1 MLQQS
6 RAAQRGQAI
15 VLVALMMSV
24 LLGFV
29 ALGIDSGRAFDT
41 RRALQDAVDAAALA
55 AADYYANSGSAA
67 SSATF
72 GAQLFAQ
79 DLRLYPTSDAVC
91 SGLSSPAQ
99 GQTVSTA
106 CTVPSPATLTAYM
119 TAQGAL
125 GQTFTY
131 DAHYS
136 ISLAMM
142 QVLGLNPGVTLQ
154 AKASASTG
162 DQTLTPAVG
171 TLGACSGTTVNV
183 ISSSAVTIFGDV
195 VANGLVN
202 ADGSSSVK
210 VAGNLVSR
218 CGTATGPWSYGCW
231 QPDPPNPWSAP
242 GSAPC
247 SSPGTIPG
255 TNLVGAAFTDPGLSP
270 PSTSGLT
277 GVGWP
282 GSPSYPAVA
291 SPGIY
296 ASDPNLGPL
305 ASGNNYP
312 CYFLQPGVYQFTAG
326 FTLRN
331 GLVSNELRPPEPNP
345 KWTPNYP
352 FWAQGARTGFSSDPG
367 ARCAGDI
374 RVTTSASSTAIT
386 PTGTWAFE
394 VTSTR
399 TDTLNGTPYVRESTA
414 SNCRSVVIGSGQAA
428 SFTISNVPGAQGYNV
443 YAAPPGA
450 GGCSAPNSAFG
461 FVRTFNICPSGSGS
475 NCGTITS
482 SCPSGLW
489 SAFCQSN
496 QTVSGCPDAMHTPQ
510 VNCTLGQLAFT
521 VDGSSGMLPPGWAV
535 NNANT
540 AWTPG
545 AAIPDDPIGR
555 WVSSA
560 NTPSLEPVRGNPA
573 ATPATG
579 DLANANLCADPSS
592 SAPGRRSS
600 CPGKVAP
607 GGVVFYLSG
616 GCYNVQSNGDSF
628 IFSGPQFNWVAVYEP
643 ASTSCTN
650 TLNALYN
657 SGFEGMFY
665 APGATLSFTS
675 QWALQT
681 PAVGGIAVRALN
693 ISGASNLTVSYDS
706 DYAPFVPAARLTG

>member
-1 MLQQS
+1 MLRQS
-6 RAAQRGQAI
+6 GAMQRGQAI

-41 RRALQDAVDAAALA
+41 RRALQDAVDAAALT

-67 SSATF
+67 SSATL
-72 GAQLFAQ
+72 GAQLFAK
-79 DLRLYPTSDAVC
+79 DLRLYPTSDASC

-99 GQTVSTA
+99 GQTVSAA
-106 CTVPSPATLTAYM
+106 CTVPSPAALTVYM

-142 QVLGLNPGVTLQ
+142 QVLGLNPSVTLQ

-171 TLGACSGTTVNV
+171 TLGGCSGTTVNV
-183 ISSSAVTIFGDV
+183 TSSSSVTVFGDL

-218 CGTATGPWSYGCW
+218 CGAATGPWSYACW
-231 QPDPPNPWSAP
+231 QANPPIPWAAP

-247 SSPGTIPG
+247 SSPGTLAG
-255 TNLVGAAFTDPGLSP
+255 TNLVGAGFADPGLSP

-277 GVGWP
+277 GLGWP
-282 GSPSYPAVA
+282 GWPNYPAVA
-291 SPGIY
+291 SPGVY
-296 ASDPNLGPL
+296 SDPNIGPL
-305 ASGNNYP
+305 VSGNNYP
-312 CYFLQPGVYQFTAG
+312 CYFLQPGVYQFTSG
-326 FTLRN
+326 FTLRS
-331 GLVSNELRPPEPNP
+331 GLVSNELRPPDPNP
-345 KWTPNYP
+345 KRTPYYP
-352 FWAQGARTGFSSDPG
+352 FWAQGASTGSDPG
-367 ARCAGDI
+367 AHCIGDV
-374 RVTTSASSTAIT
+374 RAVPVSAASNPI
-386 PTGTWAFE
+386 PMTGNWAFQ
-394 VTSTR
+394 VTSIR
-399 TDTLNGTPYVRESTA
+399 TTDAVGGTSYTRESAA
-414 SNCRSVVIGSGQAA
+414 SNCHQVTIGSGQAV

-443 YAAPPGA
+443 YAAPPAA
-450 GGCSAPNSAFG
+450 GGCSAAPNSAYG
-461 FVRTFNICPSGSGS
+461 WVATFKICPSGPAP

-489 SAFCQSN
+489 AAYCQSN
-496 QTVSGCPDAMHTPQ
+496 QTVSGCPDTVHTPQ
-510 VNCTLGQLAFT
+510 QNCSLGQLAFT
-521 VDGSSGMLPPGWAV
+521 VDGSASMLSSTWKV
-535 NNANT
+535 NNAYA
-540 AWTPG
+540 AWTSG
-545 AAIPDDPIGR
+545 AAMPDDPMGR
-555 WVSSA
+555 WVSGA
-560 NTPSLEPVRGNPA
+560 ITPSLEPPRGDPSA
-573 ATPATG
+573 APATG
-579 DLANANLCADPSS
+579 DLANGNLCADPSS
-592 SAPGRRSS
+592 SALGHRST
-600 CPGKVAP
+600 CPGKVTP
-607 GGVVFYLSG
+607 GGVIFYLSG
-616 GCYNVQSNGDSF
+616 GCYNVQSSGDSF
-628 IFSGPQFNWVAVYEP
+628 IFSGPQFNWVAIYEP

-665 APGATLSFTS
+665 APGASLTFSS
-675 QWALQT
+675 QLALQT

-693 ISGASNLTVSYDS
+693 ISGASNLTISYDP